1 MKYSQVKVFSYSTM
15 AKRYERK
22 ILAESQNCW
31 RLEKAG
37 RAAVLID
44 GAVYYGALRATLLK
58 AERSIFIVGW
68 DIDSRTR
75 LVGPSGTA
83 DDDFPDQLGPFL
95 TALVE
100 KRSNLQIYLLLWDYA
115 MLYALEREPLPSIN
129 LAWKTPKQI
138 SVCLD
143 DILPAG
149 ASHHQKIVVVDDSVA
164 FSGGLDLTSRRWDTS
179 HHDIGDKA
187 RLDPAGKPYRPFHD
201 VQMMVDGD
209 AAVALGDLV
218 RARWQNAACETPL
231 KSNPTGDPW
240 PDNVETDFTDVRIGI
255 ARTVSAYDGKA
266 EIREVEALYKASIK
280 AAEKS
285 IYLEAQYVTAG
296 SVAVQLAKRL
306 LEKPE
311 LEALIVGPNVHQS
324 WLEERSMNNGRR
336 RFMEYLQ
343 KAGVHDRVRLLY
355 PAIPDDD
362 TEEGVMVHA
371 KISIVDDRF
380 LRIGSANLNNRSMG
394 MDTECDLAL
403 EAASPDQSRRIALIR
418 NRLLAEHLGT
428 DIDAVEQAIEEKN
441 GSLLAAVESLSGG
454 PRSLRPVKLD
464 NVPDNELSLTVGWLA
479 DPERPVATP
488 DFAGDLFDGA
498 ATSGVSGRLIKL
510 LALLFAVFGLVA
522 IWRFTPLSELT
533 NPGDLV
539 AWLQSI
545 SSGFWMPAVLIV
557 VFVLGGLVAF
567 PVTVMI
573 AVTGMMFNPF
583 TAFFCALAGS
593 VLSAAVMFFIG
604 YNVGRS
610 PLRDLI
616 GTKVN
621 RVSRALAR
629 RGVLSVIALRMV
641 PIAPFTLINLVAGAS
656 HIRASDFLIGTI
668 LGMTPG
674 IFVVSFLGRQLART
688 LDDPN
693 PTELA
698 LLGLGLIGWFL
709 LAWGFYFIAPKLR
722 SRQDD

>member
-1 MKYSQVKVFSYSTM
+1 MTKLC
-15 AKRYERK
+15 EEK
-22 ILAESQNCW
+22 ILTEGRNCW
-31 RLEKAG
+31 RIANAG

-44 GAVYYGALRATLLK
+44 GAAYFGALRATLLK

-75 LVGPSGTA
+75 LVGPSGNA
-83 DDDFPDQLGPFL
+83 EDGFPEQLGPFL
-95 TALVE
+95 TALVA
-100 KRSNLQIYLLLWDYA
+100 KRPNLRIHLLLWDYA
-115 MLYALEREPLPSIN
+115 MLYALDREPLPSIN

-143 DILPAG
+143 DVLPAG

-164 FSGGLDLTSRRWDTS
+164 FSGGLDLTIRRWDTS
-179 HHDIGDKA
+179 HHNIGDKA
-187 RLDPAGKPYRPFHD
+187 RLDPTGKPYRPFHD

-209 AAVALGDLV
+209 AAVALGELV
-218 RARWQNAACETPL
+218 RARWRNAACETPL
-231 KSNPTGDPW
+231 KSNPIGDLW
-240 PDNVETDFTDVRIGI
+240 PENVEIDFTDVRIGI
-255 ARTVSAYDGKA
+255 ARTAPAYDGKD
-266 EIREVEALYKASIK
+266 EIREVEALYKSSIE

-306 LEKPE
+306 QEKPD
-311 LEALIVGPNVHQS
+311 LEALIVGPNVHHS
-324 WLEERSMNNGRR
+324 WLEEQSMNNGRR
-336 RFMEYLQ
+336 RFMEYLK
-343 KAGVHDRVRLLY
+343 KAGFRDRVRLLY
-355 PAIPDDD
+355 PTIPDDD
-362 TEEGVMVHA
+362 TQEGVMVHA

-403 EAASPDQSRRIALIR
+403 EAASPEQSRRITFIR

-428 DIDAVEQAIEEKN
+428 EIAAVEQAIEKK
-441 GSLLAAVESLSGG
+441 GSLLAAVESLSDG
-454 PRSLRPVKLD
+454 PKSLRPVELD
-464 NVPDNELSLTVGWLA
+464 NVPNNELALTVGWLA
-479 DPERPVATP
+479 DPEKPVATP
-488 DFAGDLFDGA
+488 DFAGELFDGA
-498 ATSGVSGRLIKL
+498 ATSGASSRLIKL

-533 NPGDLV
+533 NPGDLI

-545 SSGFWMPAVLIV
+545 GSGFWMPAVV
-557 VFVLGGLVAF
+557 VVLFVLGGLVAF

-583 TAFFCALAGS
+583 TAFLCGLAGS
-593 VLSAAVMFFIG
+593 LLSAAVMFFIG

-688 LDDPN
+688 LNN
-693 PTELA
+693 PSSTELA
-698 LLGLGLIGWFL
+698 MLGLGLIGWFL
-709 LAWGFYFIAPKLR
+709 LALGFYFIAPKLR
-722 SRQDD
+722 SRKDE